1 MKRILFFLMLLVFY
15 PAGCGPARNESP
27 PPTSLIDSIK
37 TYRDIPGVTAE
48 EIAAVEA
55 LKAARGKF
63 SYGNI
68 FATEAFYLPDGTY
81 GGFTK
86 KFCDLL
92 SGLFGISF
100 VQEMYE
106 WDELIAALEAKSVD
120 FTGELT
126 PTEER
131 MLVYRMTFP
140 IAERMLRIL
149 THADSN
155 KIQTEE
161 DVNGRRIGFLEGSI
175 TAESIMK
182 VYPVEFE
189 SVEVDNYQVAARM
202 IRDGEID
209 AFVDEAVADPAFDEY
224 DFIRSR
230 IFFPMVHE
238 PVSMTTANHD
248 LAPIISVF
256 NKYIAAG
263 GVDKL
268 YDLYREGEFEYAKY
282 KLRKSFTAEEL
293 AFIGRLVR
301 RGESIAVALENDNYP
316 VNFYNEKEGEFQGI
330 ALDVLA
336 EISRLT
342 GLTFVAANTREATWA
357 GLLEKVKTGETPMVA
372 ELLYSKARE
381 EHFKWSAVP
390 YSRSNYAILSRADHP
405 NLATYQVARA
415 TVGVIRQSGHHD
427 IYREIFF
434 ENDNLREYDAV
445 EECLDALESGEVD
458 LLMASE
464 HMLLFQTNY
473 RERPGLKINIRLN
486 APMDSHF
493 GFHKNERLLPSIID
507 KALPFVETEAIEINW
522 TGRVFDYMKK
532 LAEARAFYLT
542 EFAGILSLILIATV
556 FLLARNVRLS
566 RKLKEIASKDALTD
580 ILNRRFF
587 MELGL
592 IQIERAVRTGGECF
606 IIIFDLDHFKA
617 VNDHYGH
624 LAGDE
629 VLKEVARRVKKA
641 TRPYDLFG
649 RYGGEEFIILM
660 SEVDKTNAIN
670 AVERIR
676 QDIARTPVEFEGR
689 QIPVSAS
696 FGIAFAAPVNDMHMA
711 TQHADEALYQ
721 AKESG
726 RNRVVFYEASA
737 A

>member
-1 MKRILFFLMLLVFY
+1 MKRILVFLVLLIFY
-15 PAGCGPARNESP
+15 QAGCGPAKNESP
-27 PPTSLIDSIK
+27 PPNLIDSIK
-37 TYRDIPGVTAE
+37 TYRDIPGVTEE
-48 EIAAVEA
+48 EIAGIEA
-55 LKAARGKF
+55 LKSGRDKF

-68 FATEAFYLPDGTY
+68 PATEAFIKPDGSY

-106 WDELIAALEAKSVD
+106 WDELLEALEAKSVD

-131 MLVYRMTFP
+131 MQKYRMTFP
-140 IAERMLRIL
+140 IAERMLRVL
-149 THADSN
+149 VPADSN
-155 KIQTEE
+155 KIQSEE

-175 TAESIMK
+175 TAESIQK
-182 VYPVEFE
+182 VYPVQFE
-189 SVEVDNYQVAARM
+189 IVEVENYHAAASM
-202 IRDGEID
+202 IKAGEID
-209 AFVDEAVADPAFDEY
+209 AFIDEAVADPAFDEY
-224 DFIRSR
+224 DFIRSK

-256 NKYIAAG
+256 NKYIALG

-268 YDLYREGEFEYAKY
+268 YELYKEGEFEYAKY
-282 KLRKSFTAEEL
+282 KLQKSFTDEEKN
-293 AFIGRLVR
+293 FIGRLVR
-301 RGESIAVALENDNYP
+301 RGVPVDVALESDNYP
-316 VNFYNEKEGEFQGI
+316 VSFYNENEGEFQGI

-342 GLTFVAANTREATWA
+342 GLTFTAANTREATWA
-357 GLLEKVKTGETPMVA
+357 ELLEKVKTGETPMVA

-381 EHFKWSAVP
+381 EYFKWSAAP
-390 YSRSNYAILSRADHP
+390 YSRSYYAIMSRSDLP
-405 NLATYQVARA
+405 TLATYQVVRSI
-415 TVGVIRQSGHHD
+415 VGVVRHSGHED
-427 IYREIFF
+427 IYRELFP
-434 ENDNLREYDAV
+434 ENDNLREYDSV
-445 EECLDALESGEVD
+445 EECLDALEAGEVD

-464 HMLLFQTNY
+464 YMLLFQTNY
-473 RERPGLKINIRLN
+473 RERPGLKVNIRLN
-486 APMDSHF
+486 APLDSHF
-493 GFHKNERLLPSIID
+493 GYHKDERILPSIID
-507 KALPFVETEAIEINW
+507 KTLPFVETEAIEATW
-522 TGRVFDYMKK
+522 TGRVFDYAKK

-542 EFAGILSLILIATV
+542 EFVGMLSLMLIATV
-556 FLLARNVRLS
+556 FLLTRNVRLS

-592 IQIERAVRTGGECF
+592 VQIERSVRTGGECF

-629 VLKEVARRVKKA
+629 VLKEIARRVKNA
-641 TRPYDLFG
+641 VRPYDLFG

-660 SEVDKTNAIN
+660 SEVDKPNVIA

-676 QDIARTPVEFEGR
+676 QDVSRTPVEFEGR
-689 QIPVSAS
+689 QIPISAS
-696 FGIAFAAPVNDMHMA
+696 FGIAYAAPVNDMHMA
-711 TQHADEALYQ
+711 TQHADEALYR
-721 AKESG
+721 AKEGG
-726 RNRVVFYEASA
+726 RNRVVFYE
-737 A
+737 